1 MISANKKIDKSAI
14 LHIPLSQYAY
24 ATTENSLAIRIR
36 SKKNDLSKCILHIAD
51 RVCKVTP
58 ICFEEI
64 VMRKFAKD
72 DLFDYYEAIITV
84 PYNRICYYFELQKG
98 DEWTYYYADRF
109 TTNLP
114 DRYIGDKVIDGRSEY
129 YQYPFILR
137 TEIPDVP
144 DWFKNACVYN
154 IFPDSFANG
163 RRSIVK
169 RKKIEMLENGVAVQN
184 RLGRTIN
191 GIRENLDYIKDL
203 GFDCIYLNPIFTAGE
218 YHKYDV
224 IDYYHI
230 DPCLGTEDDF
240 IKLVEAVH
248 NKGMHIIID
257 GVFNHCSWKFF
268 AFDDIVK
275 NGESSRYKDW
285 FYDLIFPVVRP
296 EDPQEIPGYTCFAYE
311 RKMPKLNTANREVQ
325 IYFSDVGSYWIKK
338 YHVDGWRLD
347 VANEISRE
355 FWQTFRKAVK
365 SEDSEAI
372 LIGEVWE
379 NAQAWIPELFDS
391 TMNYEF
397 RRICVDY
404 LSSEKPD
411 AEKAAF
417 EFEKMRIRYPENIVK
432 GQLNLLDSHDVPRFL
447 SMCNGDIELLKLGCI
462 LLILMPGVPSLFYGD
477 EYGVEGV
484 SENEYRREMPW
495 NEKIVVSDFISQLID
510 IRKKMIDKDST
521 YYPVWDRIKN
531 GMFTFARENTNSRI
545 EIMINAGKEQ
555 INIKNEDNVNILL
568 KSEETSGCRIS
579 AKGYLI
585 QEIKR

>member
-1 MISANKKIDKSAI
+1 
-14 LHIPLSQYAY
+14 
-24 ATTENSLAIRIR
+24 
-36 SKKNDLSKCILHIAD
+36 
-51 RVCKVTP
+51 
-58 ICFEEI
+58 
-64 VMRKFAKD
+64 
-72 DLFDYYEAIITV
+72 
-84 PYNRICYYFELQKG
+84 
-98 DEWTYYYADRF
+98 
-109 TTNLP
+109 
-114 DRYIGDKVIDGRSEY
+114 
-129 YQYPFILR
+129 
-137 TEIPDVP
+137 
-144 DWFKNACVYN
+144 
-154 IFPDSFANG
+154 
-163 RRSIVK
+163 
-169 RKKIEMLENGVAVQN
+169 
-184 RLGRTIN
+184 
-191 GIRENLDYIKDL
+191 
-203 GFDCIYLNPIFTAGE
+203 
-218 YHKYDV
+218 
-224 IDYYHI
+224 
-230 DPCLGTEDDF
+230 
-240 IKLVEAVH
+240 
-248 NKGMHIIID
+248 
-257 GVFNHCSWKFF
+257 
-268 AFDDIVK
+268 
-275 NGESSRYKDW
+275 
-285 FYDLIFPVVRP
+285 LIFPVVRP

-325 IYFSDVGSYWIKK
+325 MYFSDVGSYWIKK

-555 INIKNEDNVNILL
+555 INIKNKDNVNILL

-585 QEIKR
+585 QEIKK

>member
-1 MISANKKIDKSAI
+1 
-14 LHIPLSQYAY
+14 
-24 ATTENSLAIRIR
+24 
-36 SKKNDLSKCILHIAD
+36 
-51 RVCKVTP
+51 
-58 ICFEEI
+58 
-64 VMRKFAKD
+64 
-72 DLFDYYEAIITV
+72 
-84 PYNRICYYFELQKG
+84 
-98 DEWTYYYADRF
+98 
-109 TTNLP
+109 
-114 DRYIGDKVIDGRSEY
+114 
-129 YQYPFILR
+129 
-137 TEIPDVP
+137 
-144 DWFKNACVYN
+144 
-154 IFPDSFANG
+154 
-163 RRSIVK
+163 
-169 RKKIEMLENGVAVQN
+169 MLENGVAVQN
-184 RLGRTIN
+184 RLGGTIN

-268 AFDDIVK
+268 AFDDVVK

-325 IYFSDVGSYWIKK
+325 MYFSDVGSYWIKK

-365 SEDSEAI
+365 SKDSEAI

-510 IRKKMIDKDST
+510 IRK
-521 YYPVWDRIKN
+521 R
-531 GMFTFARENTNSRI
+531 
-545 EIMINAGKEQ
+545 
-555 INIKNEDNVNILL
+555 
-568 KSEETSGCRIS
+568 
-579 AKGYLI
+579 
-585 QEIKR
+585 